1 MKETPLLFSQEM
13 MTAIRA
19 GRKTQTRRTM
29 REPWKIRLPEPV
41 HGDWPFDAV
50 RAPAGVY
57 EACHNPLG
65 AVSVKTAKGEMLGVK
80 PDEFE
85 WITPYGGPGD
95 LIWCKEKWR
104 VVGWDF
110 DDGTTQIQYGDGEK
124 RWMAPAW
131 GDLTI
136 SDEERWTKW
145 QIAQSEKIAA
155 LPGVRFDE
163 NDGECGRYQWDNDD
177 VIPWRSARFMP
188 KWVAR
193 TWLTVESIR
202 PQRLQAIDEADAKAE
217 GVLTSLRARLLG
229 VADMD
234 ATPLNGA
241 PSGLPTPSYR
251 NSFATLWDRL
261 HAGDNKHWAM
271 APWVWRIAFAIA
283 DRGRAE

>member
-1 MKETPLLFSQEM
+1 MKETPILFTAEM
-13 MTAIRA
+13 VCAILN
-19 GRKTQTRRTM
+19 GYKTQTRRIVM
-29 REPWKIRLPEPV
+29 PIPVLEGNLWRYKLP
-41 HGDWPFDAV
+41 
-50 RAPAGVY
+50 R
-57 EACHNPLG
+57 
-65 AVSVKTAKGEMLGVK
+65 LGVDINLTDH
-80 PDEFE
+80 PDLALRYC
-85 WITPYGGPGD
+85 PYGGPGD